1 MQNYSNYDDKSIY
14 GNQRVKIFTGL
25 PAQVEQE
32 INKFITNEPMW
43 IKEVLQ
49 SESSTDREYSITV
62 TIFYETPEYKDYLR
76 VDYTNDKFV
85 DKFINHVEETYNLD
99 FFKIMEL
106 CKKEKGKIKTN
117 A

>member
-62 TIFYETPEYKDYLR
+62 TIFYETPENKII
-76 VDYTNDKFV
+76 TFND
-85 DKFINHVEETYNLD
+85 
-99 FFKIMEL
+99 
-106 CKKEKGKIKTN
+106 GWKIKSTHWQDE